1 MRLPRRRVMLADPR
15 LAEAEL
21 IRPAELLQIPLMP
34 VVQGALGR
42 MRRHREESVIH
53 ASLLRR
59 RGVLRPA
66 AGGISYRNR
75 RLSMTSPIAEAP
87 VPAAQKWAI
96 TFTVMVVAFMQ
107 ILDTSVTNVIL
118 PHLQGSL
125 SAGLDEASWVITSYL
140 AANAVVIPATGWLT
154 GLFGRKRF
162 FMICATVFVISSFV
176 SGAAPDLTTLIA
188 ARIFQGLGGG
198 PIIPLSQ
205 AILWEIFPFHQRGL
219 AMAVWGVGFILG
231 PILGPTVGGYLAD
244 EWSWRW
250 IFYINLP
257 VGIVGFLLASACLF
271 DPPYLRKVARIDWW
285 GLGLMVAGFG
295 CLQLVLDRGE
305 REDWFDSSTIVA
317 LTVVAVCALAGFLVR
332 ELMAT
337 DPILDLAVFTD
348 RNFATA
354 ALLISIV
361 GFGMFSGML
370 LVAVFTQ
377 KLLGYDAWTSGLVLA
392 PGGLGNIFSL
402 FASGLVTRI
411 DQRLMLAFGCLLNA
425 VSLYMMTSLTLG
437 MDYWALAMPR
447 FIQGFAVGFIFVP
460 LSTLALATIRRDKLV
475 NATAVYG
482 MLRNLGGSVG
492 IAVVTTLLAQRSQ
505 FHQSTL
511 VSHVNVWDPE
521 TLERLRRWV
530 SHFAA
535 KGSDSF
541 TAERQAITMVYRETL
556 DQAQLLAYTD
566 DFWLLAVMFA
576 AVSIFLPFMRR
587 IRLDRPS
594 STGAADA
601 ERSPVRAV
609 EEGSV

>member
-1 MRLPRRRVMLADPR
+1 
-15 LAEAEL
+15 
-21 IRPAELLQIPLMP
+21 
-34 VVQGALGR
+34 
-42 MRRHREESVIH
+42 
-53 ASLLRR
+53 
-59 RGVLRPA
+59 
-66 AGGISYRNR
+66 
-75 RLSMTSPIAEAP
+75 MTSPAP
-87 VPAAQKWAI
+87 DAPAVSPAQKWAI

-125 SAGLDEASWVITSYL
+125 SAGLDEVSWVITSYL

-162 FMICATVFVISSFV
+162 FLICTTLFVASSFA
-176 SGAAPDLTTLIA
+176 SGAAPDLTTLII

-205 AILWEIFPFHQRGL
+205 AVLWEIFPFHQRGL

-257 VGIVGFLLASACLF
+257 VGIVGFLMGSAFLF
-271 DPPYLRKVARIDWW
+271 DSPYLRRAARIDWW
-285 GLGLMVAGFG
+285 GLGLMIAGFG

-305 REDWFDSSTIVA
+305 REDWFDSTAIVA
-317 LTVVAVCALAGFLVR
+317 LAIIAVCALLGFLIR
-332 ELMAT
+332 ELTTT
-337 DPILDLAVFTD
+337 DPILDLTVFVD
-348 RNFATA
+348 RNFATGA
-354 ALLISIV
+354 TLIAIV

-370 LVAVFTQ
+370 LIAVFTQ

-402 FASGLVTRI
+402 FASGMVTRV
-411 DQRLMLAFGCLLNA
+411 DQRLMLGFGCLLNA

-437 MDYWALAMPR
+437 MDYWSLALPR

-460 LSTLALATIRRDKLV
+460 LSTLTLATIRRDKLV

-482 MLRNLGGSVG
+482 MLRNVGGSVG
-492 IAVVTTLLAQRSQ
+492 IAVATTLLAQRSQ
-505 FHQSTL
+505 FHQATL
-511 VSHVNVWDPE
+511 VGHVTVWDPE
-521 TLERLRRWV
+521 TRARLAQWA
-530 SHFAA
+530 SHFATQ
-535 KGSDSF
+535 GSDAF
-541 TAERQAITMVYRETL
+541 TAERQAMAMLYRETVT
-556 DQAQLLAYTD
+556 QAQLLAYAD

-576 AVSIFLPFMRR
+576 AVPLFLPFMRR
-587 IRLDRPS
+587 IRLQRP
-594 STGAADA
+594 APPEDPPKA
-601 ERSPVRAV
+601 RSPAPAV
-609 EEGSV
+609 EEGAV

>member
-1 MRLPRRRVMLADPR
+1 MTDHGP
-15 LAEAEL
+15 
-21 IRPAELLQIPLMP
+21 
-34 VVQGALGR
+34 
-42 MRRHREESVIH
+42 ES
-53 ASLLRR
+53 
-59 RGVLRPA
+59 PP
-66 AGGISYRNR
+66 IS
-75 RLSMTSPIAEAP
+75 
-87 VPAAQKWAI
+87 AAQKWAI

-125 SAGLDEASWVITSYL
+125 SAGLDEVSWVITSYL
-140 AANAVVIPATGWLT
+140 AANAVVIPATGWLA
-154 GLFGRKRF
+154 GLFGRKKF
-162 FMICATVFVISSFV
+162 FLICTVLFVVSSFV
-176 SGAAPDLTTLIA
+176 SGAAPDLTTLIV

-257 VGIVGFLLASACLF
+257 VGVVGFLLGSAFLF
-271 DPPYLRKVARIDWW
+271 DPPYLRRPTRVDWW
-285 GLGLMVAGFG
+285 GLVLMVAGFG

-305 REDWFDSSTIVA
+305 REEWFDSPTILVMA
-317 LTVVAVCALAGFLVR
+317 IVAVCALGGFIVR
-332 ELMAT
+332 ELMARE
-337 DPILDLAVFTD
+337 PILDLGVFAD
-348 RNFATA
+348 RNFATGVT
-354 ALLISIV
+354 LISIV

-392 PGGLGNIFSL
+392 PGGLGNICSL

-425 VSLYMMTSLTLG
+425 ASLYMMTFLTLG
-437 MDYWALAMPR
+437 MDYWALALPR
-447 FIQGFAVGFIFVP
+447 FVQGFAVGFIFVP

-482 MLRNLGGSVG
+482 MMRNVGGSIG

-505 FHQSTL
+505 FHQANL
-511 VSHVNVWDPE
+511 VSHITRWDDA
-521 TLERLRRWV
+521 TRERLTEWSR
-530 SHFAA
+530 HFLTQ
-535 KGSDSF
+535 GSDAF
-541 TAERQAITMVYRETL
+541 TAERQAVAMLYRETVT
-556 DQAQLLAYTD
+556 QAQLLAYVD
-566 DFWLLAVMFA
+566 DFVLLALMFA
-576 AVSIFLPFMRR
+576 VVPLFLPFMRR
-587 IRLDRPS
+587 IRLEAMKP
-594 STGAADA
+594 A
-601 ERSPVRAV
+601 ERAPTPPV
-609 EEGSV
+609 EEGAV